1 MTDSTTASATG
12 PTATVTRR
20 DVVRVAGP
28 DAATY
33 LQGQISQDVDA
44 LAVNTSTWTFVL
56 QPQGKVDS
64 WARITKVSADEFLL
78 DVDQGHGEA
87 LEARLNRFKIRT
99 KADVSLVEWPMVSV
113 RGAGAPHGE
122 LPDGCLRLP
131 PVGPDV
137 EGYDIVGP
145 DAAVPA
151 DVVEVGADRLEAERV
166 RHGVPAMGSELDAD
180 TIPAEIGQWIIDA
193 SVSFTKGC
201 FVGQEL
207 VARIDSRGGNVPR
220 RLRAVVLDQAVE
232 PGAPIVS
239 AGPDSS
245 VTSLAEIDGAPV
257 ALAFLGRKVAPGDT
271 VQVGGVSGV
280 VRELPLT
287 GVSPE

>member
-1 MTDSTTASATG
+1 MTESTDTTTTIAA
-12 PTATVTRR
+12 VTRR

-44 LAVNTSTWTFVL
+44 LAVNTSTWTFIL
-56 QPQGKVDS
+56 QPQGKVDA

-78 DVDQGHGEA
+78 DIDHGHGEA

-99 KADVSLVEWPMVSV
+99 KADVELVEWPMVSV
-113 RGAGAPHGE
+113 RGSDAPHGE
-122 LPDGCLRLP
+122 LPDSCLRLP
-131 PVGPDV
+131 AVGPDV
-137 EGYDIVGP
+137 EGYDILGP
-145 DAAVPA
+145 DAAVPEG
-151 DVVEVGADRLEAERV
+151 VREVGAGALEADRV
-166 RHGVPAMGSELDAD
+166 LHGVPAMGSELGAD

-220 RLRAVVLDQAVE
+220 RLRAVVLDQPVE
-232 PGAPIVS
+232 LGAPVLS
-239 AGPDSS
+239 AGPDTS
-245 VTSLAEIDGAPV
+245 VTSVAVGDRQTV
-257 ALAFLGRKVAPGDT
+257 ALAFLGRKVAVGDT
-271 VQVGGVSGV
+271 VDVAGVSGV
-280 VRELPLT
+280 VHELPLS
-287 GVSPE
+287 GASAG